1 MHTHNITPTEQPAT
15 FTIRRRLLRLLAAG
29 VLAGGGSLIT
39 RSLRAEEVKWLKEV
53 QRLPDPQR
61 ASADDAGIPP
71 LLVDDNG
78 QPIRTWKEWQQHR
91 MTLRQRWMEFLGP
104 MPEKRP
110 AVKLEVLR
118 EESFEGGTR
127 QRVRYENEPAE
138 FVEGYLLLPEGVNK
152 SSPRAGIVGLH
163 QTTQSTID
171 EIAGV
176 SGRDSMQIGLKLC
189 QRGFVVFCPECFLW
203 RGEGNYNDAVDRFR
217 SRHPRTLGMHKML
230 YDAMR
235 GVDVLASLPEVDT
248 GRLGACG
255 HSLGGKETLYLAA
268 FDDRIRAAVAS
279 EGGLEFDSTNWD
291 APWYLGKGIHAEDF
305 TLNHAQLLAL
315 TAPRALLILGGESG
329 RGAADGDRNWPL
341 IEAARKVYALHDGPI
356 RLGMFNH
363 RKGHSIPEEA
373 FEKMATWLETYLGK

>member
-1 MHTHNITPTEQPAT
+1 MHTHNITHADQSPTSPS
-15 FTIRRRLLRLLAAG
+15 RRRLLKLLAAG
-29 VLAGGGSLIT
+29 MLSSGGSLLP
-39 RSLRAEEVKWLKEV
+39 RSLRAAEVKWLKEV
-53 QRLPDPQR
+53 QRAADPQR
-61 ASADDAGIPP
+61 ASADDAGIPS
-71 LLVDDNG
+71 LLVDDDG

-91 MTLRQRWMEFLGP
+91 KALRQRWMKFLGP
-104 MPEKRP
+104 MPEQRP

-127 QRVRYENEPAE
+127 QRVRYENEPGE
-138 FVEGYLLLPEGVNK
+138 FVEGYLLRPEGVKK

-163 QTTQSTID
+163 QTTRSTID

-189 QRGFVVFCPECFLW
+189 RRGHVVFCPECFLW
-203 RGEGNYNDAVDRFR
+203 RGEGNYTDAVDRFR
-217 SRHPRTLGMHKML
+217 ARHPRTLGMHKML

-235 GVDVLASLPEVDT
+235 AVDVLTGLPEVDA

-305 TLNHAQLLAL
+305 PLNHAQLLAL
-315 TAPRALLILGGESG
+315 TAPRAFLILGGESG

-341 IEAARKVYALHDGPI
+341 IEAARKVYTLHEGPA